1 MIPPTSSRK
10 EIEGYKA
17 SVHRQITRIKRI
29 DNETLF
35 IEDEKK
41 LFKEVCHWGQGKAWL
56 NFSLIGT
63 HLQLD

>member
-10 EIEGYKA
+10 EIKGYKA

-41 LFKEVCHWGQGKAWL
+41 NSSKKSA
-56 NFSLIGT
+56 IGDRAK
-63 HLQLD
+63 HG